1 MVGYREAAFG
11 TWVFNRNGSSTGF
24 LQFATWH
31 ANSAL
36 DLKPEDFSWHVAWTL
51 FLQFC
56 AFLWSKLSPYITPA
70 LAPYLPAW
78 QQQWVA
84 FQAVLMDPCSQH
96 ALMADTHLLFLL
108 LVALASL
115 VRALQPAP
123 RLGPGVTP
131 EQLQQQHWLHH
142 RRHVRV
148 LEGSLY
154 TVTVVLTMLVG
165 LANLVVSLWY
175 VWPGWREEWSDCP
188 IFEDLLPIV
197 QCVAWFGMSWSVME
211 EKRQGATWHF
221 FTLRLWWSAVF
232 FLNSWSVI
240 YSLVQMHKGVPLS
253 VDAAL
258 GIIAWP
264 ISAFLFAVACQ
275 KPPPVHRPNEPLTE
289 SLLSGLPGV
298 ADQPTDPGV
307 TPWERAGWWNVLT
320 FQWINP
326 LLAKGHEKPLDLPD
340 IPFLAD
346 WDTADAARE
355 AFYRTWDRI
364 RLYTPLQQPSIT
376 WTLWLTYWRKFL
388 AIAFWAGLETVL
400 LYIGPS
406 LLAEFV
412 RVVGGDVP
420 LLTFGGGGSASVCAA
435 GAPGG
440 IAAAA
445 GGGSCNSGDSGSSS
459 SSWHVDLAAP
469 LAALAAGLTEAFG
482 LTRVFSSAT
491 SATSAATA
499 AATNLTSTAQTI
511 ASVSFAATTTSVAAT
526 AASVAFIA
534 TAAAAA
540 APSPAPPPDD
550 PWAEWEGYWLCGVL
564 LWCKLL
570 ETVAQHQF
578 YFRSDILGM
587 NVRAALTGHVFD
599 KALRLSNAARHAHPM
614 GEIVNYMALDVQ
626 RVADMMF
633 QLNNLWTL
641 PLQILLALL
650 LLHVTVGPAG
660 TLAGVATMV
669 VMMWLQLVVAGQAR
683 ECQKERTAWQDLRLK
698 ATTEALNNMKVI
710 KLHAWEGRFLEQI
723 EDYRAEEAA
732 WLARYNYLMAANI
745 VLLWMSPLLVASATF
760 AACVAFQEPLSAA
773 SIFTAIATFRIL
785 QEPLRSF
792 PDVLS
797 SISQAL
803 VSLDRL
809 ARYQSAQEIE
819 VTAVSWLSP
828 EDTEDAV
835 FVDGGAFTWDLPPP
849 HLLHMHRPTLRGIGM
864 QIGRGARVA
873 ICGPVGSGKSSLLS
887 CILGEMHKLSGIVQ
901 VAGTIAHVPQTPWIQ
916 NGTIRDN
923 VTFGLQMNRALY
935 ERVLRVCALAADLAV
950 LPRGDETEIGER
962 GINLSGGQKQRIQV
976 ARAVYHDADIYL
988 LDDPFSSVDTA
999 TGSMIFDECV
1009 LGLLGAKTVL
1019 FVTNQLEFLPAA
1031 DLILVMRDGEIV
1043 QAGQYEELQRAGT
1056 DFSLLMD
1063 AHNDAMDSMDLPHPS
1078 HHPNHPPQPQ
1088 RAPSLGN
1095 ILAANGDVFSRFD
1108 MDDQELAML
1117 LLGPE
1122 AGADGLGLA
1131 SGGGS
1136 GGMGGSG
1143 MGGAGAGSGGAGP
1156 SGLAPDGSLVGIVG
1170 GAGGVVVGPMAAVAA
1185 AVASGA
1191 EDRQFGRVNGEV
1203 YRAYLTRAYG
1213 GSMVPIIVASQVLF
1227 QVLQIGANWWLAR
1240 EVQPLHPAVLTWPDV
1255 RAYASLAIGSGLFVV
1270 LRAFLSVHVGL
1281 RTADGFFQDMLHAVF
1296 RAPMAFFD
1304 STPTGRTLAR
1314 ASADQNALDLQLFFN
1329 FGSVLNNLVQLL
1341 GIFLVTSAVTWPVI
1355 VVLIPLAL
1363 LYVPLQRYY
1372 LSSSRELTRIDGL
1385 TKSPILAH
1393 FSETL
1398 AGAAVIRAFAQEER
1412 FEIEN
1417 ADAVDNNMRAY
1428 FHYYGAIYWLGLRLE
1443 TISAVVLAFVAFL
1456 LVLVPQGTIEPG
1468 LAGVSLAYG
1477 LTLNMALVMTMW
1489 HLSNLENKLVA
1500 VDRIRHFS
1508 AIPSEAPLI
1517 VEGNRPSA
1525 DWPNRGSISFEN
1537 LQMRY
1542 REAMPL
1548 VLKGVTVTFRGGEK
1562 VGVVGRTG
1570 SGKSTLVAA
1579 LFRLVEPVGG
1589 RVMIDGVDISTIGLQ
1604 DLRSRLAIIPQDP
1617 TLFEGTVRSNLD
1629 PLARYHSSLLWE
1641 VLEKCQL
1648 AEAVMDKEDKLDAI
1662 VVEGG
1667 ENWSVGQ
1674 RQLFCLARALL
1685 KRSRILVLDEAT
1697 ASVDSATDAI
1707 IQRTIKE
1714 NFARATVIT
1723 VAHRI
1728 PSVIDSDKVLVLEA
1742 GRVEEFDSPVRLLA
1756 NKRSLFSQLVAE
1768 YSKRTNTVANLA
1780 AMVRI
1785 PRDYS
1790 RQTMN
1795 LDDY

>member
-1 MVGYREAAFG
+1 MADTHLLFLLLVAPASLPSPLSLIPPALPVPLPFLSSSHSPHSSRDSLPQALRLRLGAPLALHHASPRALPPGVAAA
-11 TWVFNRNGSSTGF
+11 VGSSASRAHGPLLAARPDGRHTPPLPPPRCPRLPPLSTPLILTRPSPSPSPPRLLSSPIPPG
-24 LQFATWH
+24 
-31 ANSAL
+31 
-36 DLKPEDFSWHVAWTL
+36 TL
-51 FLQFC
+51 FLKLC
-56 AFLWSKLSPYITPA
+56 TFLWSHLSPYITPA
-70 LAPYLPAW
+70 IAPFLPAW
-78 QQQWVA
+78 QQQWEAV
-84 FQAVLMDPCSQH
+84 QAVLMDPCSQH

-175 VWPGWREEWSDCP
+175 VWPGWRPEWSDCP

-221 FTLRLWWSAVF
+221 FTLRLWWTSVF
-232 FLNSWSVI
+232 VLNSWSVI

-275 KPPPVHRPNEPLTE
+275 KPPPVHHPNEPLTE

-412 RVVGGDVP
+412 RVVGENIPV
-420 LLTFGGGGSASVCAA
+420 LTFGGGGAAEICAA
-435 GAPGG
+435 GVAGDAG
-440 IAAAA
+440 A
-445 GGGSCNSGDSGSSS
+445 GGGSCSSS
-459 SSWHVDLAAP
+459 TGTWNVDLAGP
-469 LAALAAGLTEAFG
+469 LAALGTSLTGAFG
-482 LTRVFSSAT
+482 LTGLFG
-491 SATSAATA
+491 SAASAASAVSAASVASAASA
-499 AATNLTSTAQTI
+499 AASNLTATAQTI
-511 ASVSFAATTTSVAAT
+511 ASATSAMAAA
-526 AASVAFIA
+526 AASSAAAFVTQTAA

-540 APSPAPPPDD
+540 AVPAAAAAAAAPAPSPGAPPDD
-550 PWAEWEGYWLCGVL
+550 PWAQWEGYWLCGVL
-564 LWCKLL
+564 LGCKLI

-599 KALRLSNAARHAHPM
+599 KALRLSNAARHTHPM

-641 PLQILLALL
+641 PLQIVLALL
-650 LLHVTVGPAG
+650 LLHATVGPAG

-669 VMMWLQLVVAGQAR
+669 LMMWAQLLVAGQAR

-745 VLLWMSPLLVASATF
+745 VFLWMSPLLVASATF
-760 AACVAFQEPLSAA
+760 AACVAFEEPLSAA

-849 HLLHMHRPTLRGIGM
+849 HLQHMHRPTLRGIGM

-999 TGSMIFDECV
+999 TGSLIFDECV

-1056 DFSLLMD
+1056 DFSLLLD
-1063 AHNDAMDSMDLPHPS
+1063 AHNDAMGSMDLPPPNPFQPS
-1078 HHPNHPPQPQ
+1078 HTSHHHPQPQ

-1108 MDDQELAML
+1108 MDDQELATL
-1117 LLGPE
+1117 LLGPQ
-1122 AGADGLGLA
+1122 AGADGLGLG

-1136 GGMGGSG
+1136 GGMGGPG
-1143 MGGAGAGSGGAGP
+1143 MGAGDGLGGGA
-1156 SGLAPDGSLVGIVG
+1156 SGVAADGSLVGVVG

-1191 EDRQFGRVNGEV
+1191 EDRQFGRVNAEV
-1203 YRAYLTRAYG
+1203 YQAYLTRAYG

-1314 ASADQNALDLQLFFN
+1314 
-1329 FGSVLNNLVQLL
+1329 
-1341 GIFLVTSAVTWPVI
+1341 
-1355 VVLIPLAL
+1355 
-1363 LYVPLQRYY
+1363 
-1372 LSSSRELTRIDGL
+1372 
-1385 TKSPILAH
+1385 
-1393 FSETL
+1393 
-1398 AGAAVIRAFAQEER
+1398 
-1412 FEIEN
+1412 
-1417 ADAVDNNMRAY
+1417 
-1428 FHYYGAIYWLGLRLE
+1428 
-1443 TISAVVLAFVAFL
+1443 
-1456 LVLVPQGTIEPG
+1456 
-1468 LAGVSLAYG
+1468 VSLG
-1477 LTLNMALVMTMW
+1477 
-1489 HLSNLENKLVA
+1489 
-1500 VDRIRHFS
+1500 
-1508 AIPSEAPLI
+1508 
-1517 VEGNRPSA
+1517 
-1525 DWPNRGSISFEN
+1525 
-1537 LQMRY
+1537 
-1542 REAMPL
+1542 
-1548 VLKGVTVTFRGGEK
+1548 VL
-1562 VGVVGRTG
+1562 
-1570 SGKSTLVAA
+1570 L
-1579 LFRLVEPVGG
+1579 
-1589 RVMIDGVDISTIGLQ
+1589 
-1604 DLRSRLAIIPQDP
+1604 
-1617 TLFEGTVRSNLD
+1617 
-1629 PLARYHSSLLWE
+1629 
-1641 VLEKCQL
+1641 
-1648 AEAVMDKEDKLDAI
+1648 
-1662 VVEGG
+1662 
-1667 ENWSVGQ
+1667 
-1674 RQLFCLARALL
+1674 
-1685 KRSRILVLDEAT
+1685 
-1697 ASVDSATDAI
+1697 
-1707 IQRTIKE
+1707 
-1714 NFARATVIT
+1714 
-1723 VAHRI
+1723 
-1728 PSVIDSDKVLVLEA
+1728 
-1742 GRVEEFDSPVRLLA
+1742 
-1756 NKRSLFSQLVAE
+1756 
-1768 YSKRTNTVANLA
+1768 
-1780 AMVRI
+1780 
-1785 PRDYS
+1785 
-1790 RQTMN
+1790 
-1795 LDDY
+1795 